1 MRRVLAVLG
10 ATVLLTST
18 AACGGSPE
26 EAVASSGATPSS
38 TTSSTTNAGTR
49 PDIGPAKR
57 IHLTR
62 TGGVAGQRQEFDL
75 VRDSV
80 GSAEVFAWV
89 ETPEFRDLAL
99 DYPVANE
106 CCDRF
111 RYTLTVD
118 YHAAAKR
125 ITTIDEAP
133 APDILWRVI
142 RRVQG

>member
-10 ATVLLTST
+10 ATLLTIT
-18 AACGGSPE
+18 AACGGSPDA
-26 EAVASSGATPSS
+26 AVASSGATPSS
-38 TTSSTTNAGTR
+38 TTDAGTR
-49 PDIGPAKR
+49 PDVGPAKR

-75 VRDSV
+75 ARDSV
-80 GSAEVFAWV
+80 SSAEVFAWV

-99 DYPVANE
+99 DHPVANE

-118 YHAAAKR
+118 YHTATKR

-133 APDILWRVI
+133 APEILWQVI